1 MAKKIGPIV
10 RPDEFLFA
18 AELPKTRSGKIIM
31 RRLLASISNRRDVT
45 TLANPD
51 VVEQIRE
58 IMQGKEAVVSKE
70 ETPED
75 IARFG
80 QNE

>member
-1 MAKKIGPIV
+1 LPGPGEI
-10 RPDEFLFA
+10 LFA
-18 AELPKTRSGKIIM
+18 AEMPKTRSDKIM
-31 RRLLASISNRRDVT
+31 RRVLASISNRRDVGDVT

-58 IMQGKEAVVSKE
+58 MVQGKEAVVSKE